1 MAKKFFQKDLV
12 TNKKAYFDYEILE
25 KFEAGIALL
34 GMEVKSLKM
43 GKVSLVGAYV
53 VIKQHEAFLLN
64 ATISP
69 YQPQNTSSDYEP
81 QRTRKLLL
89 KTKEI
94 NYLSNKTKQQGLTL
108 IPLKVYNKNG
118 LIKIEIALVKGKK
131 KFDKREALKKKEVKR
146 KIEKA
151 KRGDYSE

>member
-1 MAKKFFQKDLV
+1 MARKTFQKDLV

-25 KFEAGIALL
+25 KFEAGIVLL

-43 GKVSLVGAYV
+43 GKASIVGAYII
-53 VIKQHEAFLLN
+53 IKQREAFLLN

-69 YQPQNTSSDYEP
+69 YQPRNTSSDYQP

-94 NYLSNKTKQQGLTL
+94 DYLSAKTKQQRLTL

-118 LIKIEIALVKGKK
+118 LIKTEIALVKGKK
-131 KFDKREALKKKEVKR
+131 KFDKRETIKKREEKR
-146 KIEKA
+146 KIEQARK
-151 KRGDYSE
+151 GEY

>member
-1 MAKKFFQKDLV
+1 VAKRFFQKDLI

-43 GKVSLVGAYV
+43 NKANIVGAYV
-53 VIKQHEAFLLN
+53 VIKHHEAFLLN
-64 ATISP
+64 ASISP
-69 YQPQNTSSDYEP
+69 YQPQNTSPDYDP

-89 KTKEI
+89 QTKEI
-94 NYLSNKTKQQGLTL
+94 DYLFGKIKQQGLTL

-118 LIKIEIALVKGKK
+118 LIKVEIALVKGKK
-131 KFDKREALKKKEVKR
+131 KFDKREVVKKREIKKR
-146 KIEKA
+146 IERIK
-151 KRGDYSE
+151 KGEY

>member
-1 MAKKFFQKDLV
+1 MARKFFQKDLV
-12 TNKKAYFDYEILE
+12 TNKKVFFDYEILE
-25 KFEAGIALL
+25 KFEAGIVLL

-43 GKVSLVGAYV
+43 GKASIVGAYV
-53 VIKQHEAFLLN
+53 VIKHHEAFLLN

-69 YQPQNTSSDYEP
+69 YQPQNTSSDYQP

-89 KTKEI
+89 KDREI
-94 NYLSNKTKQQGLTL
+94 NYLSAEIKQQRLTL

-118 LIKIEIALVKGKK
+118 LIKVEIALVKGKK
-131 KFDKREALKKKEVKR
+131 KFDKRETIKKREEKR

-151 KRGDYSE
+151 RKGEY

>member
-1 MAKKFFQKDLV
+1 MVKKFFQKDLV

-25 KFEAGIALL
+25 KFEAGITLL
-34 GMEVKSLKM
+34 GMEVKSLKQN
-43 GKVSLVGAYV
+43 KASIVGAYV

-69 YQPQNTSSDYEP
+69 YQPQNASPDYKP

-89 KTKEI
+89 KNKEI
-94 NYLSNKTKQQGLTL
+94 NYLSDKTKQQRLTL

-131 KFDKREALKKKEVKR
+131 KFDKRETIKKREEKR

-151 KRGDYSE
+151 RKGEY

>member
-1 MAKKFFQKDLV
+1 MARKFFQKDLV

-25 KFEAGIALL
+25 KFEAGIVLL
-34 GMEVKSLKM
+34 GLEVKSLKQ
-43 GKVSLVGAYV
+43 GKASLVGAYV
-53 VIKQHEAFLLN
+53 VIKHQEAFLLN

-69 YQPQNTSSDYEP
+69 YQPQNTSSDYQP

-89 KTKEI
+89 KNQEI
-94 NYLSNKTKQQGLTL
+94 DYLSNKTKQRGLTL

-131 KFDKREALKKKEVKR
+131 KFDKRETIKKREEKR

-151 KRGDYSE
+151 RKGEY

>member
-1 MAKKFFQKDLV
+1 VVKKFFQKDLV

-25 KFEAGIALL
+25 KFEAGITLL
-34 GMEVKSLKM
+34 GMEVKSLKQN
-43 GKVSLVGAYV
+43 KASIVGAYV

-69 YQPQNTSSDYEP
+69 YQPQNASPDYKP

-89 KTKEI
+89 KNKEI
-94 NYLSNKTKQQGLTL
+94 NYLSDKTKQQRLTL

-131 KFDKREALKKKEVKR
+131 KFDKRETIKKREEKR

-151 KRGDYSE
+151 RKGEY

>member
-1 MAKKFFQKDLV
+1 MVKKFFQKDLV

-25 KFEAGIALL
+25 KFEAGITLL
-34 GMEVKSLKM
+34 GMEVKSLKQN
-43 GKVSLVGAYV
+43 KASIVGAYV

-69 YQPQNTSSDYEP
+69 YQPQNASPDYKP

-89 KTKEI
+89 KNKEI
-94 NYLSNKTKQQGLTL
+94 NYLSDKTKQQRLTL

-131 KFDKREALKKKEVKR
+131 KFDNRETHKKREEKR

-151 KRGDYSE
+151 RKGEY

>member
-1 MAKKFFQKDLV
+1 MAKKFFQKDLI

-43 GKVSLVGAYV
+43 NKANIVGAYV
-53 VIKQHEAFLLN
+53 VIKHHEAFLLN
-64 ATISP
+64 ASISP
-69 YQPQNTSSDYEP
+69 YQPQNTSPDYDP

-89 KTKEI
+89 QTKEI
-94 NYLSNKTKQQGLTL
+94 DYLSGKIKQQGLTL

-118 LIKIEIALVKGKK
+118 LIKVEIALVKGKK
-131 KFDKREALKKKEVKR
+131 KFDKREVVKKREIKKR
-146 KIEKA
+146 IERIK
-151 KRGDYSE
+151 KGEY

>member
-25 KFEAGIALL
+25 KFEAGIVLL
-34 GMEVKSLKM
+34 GMEVKSLKQ
-43 GKVSLVGAYV
+43 GKASIVGAYV
-53 VIKQHEAFLLN
+53 VIKHYEAFLLN

-69 YQPQNTSSDYEP
+69 YQPQNTPPDYKP

-94 NYLSNKTKQQGLTL
+94 DYLSDKTKQQGLTL
-108 IPLKVYNKNG
+108 IPLRVYNKNS
-118 LIKIEIALVKGKK
+118 LIKVEIALVKGKK
-131 KFDKREALKKKEVKR
+131 KFDKRETIKKRESQR
-146 KIEKA
+146 KILRA
-151 KRGDYSE
+151 QRGEY